1 MLSWKFGKVFALV
14 ACFSL
19 VAAACGSGNEDGK
32 AYEADGVGAT
42 ASASLINPDGNV
54 LGTADFEQGP
64 TGVLITVAVNGLT
77 PGAHGIHL
85 HRVGSCTPDFKAAGG
100 HITATDEPQHG
111 LKNPQRTVDNHDNG
125 DLPNLYA
132 AADGLAQA
140 EFFTSLVTVSD
151 GSMPVLLDA
160 DGSTLVIH
168 ENPDDHITQPI
179 GGAGGR
185 VACGII
191 R

>member
-1 MLSWKFGKVFALV
+1 MKSFAIAVLF
-14 ACFSL
+14 CL
-19 VAAACGSGNEDGK
+19 LITACGGEDGSD
-32 AYEADGVGAT
+32 YEADHVGTA
-42 ASASLINPDGNV
+42 ASASILDPDGNV
-54 LGTADFEQGP
+54 VGTAEFEQGP
-64 TGVLITVAVNGLT
+64 TGVLITVAMSGLT

-85 HRVGSCTPDFKAAGG
+85 HEVGACTPDFKAAGG
-100 HITATDEPQHG
+100 HITATDEAQHG

-132 AADGLAQA
+132 AADGIAHA
-140 EFFTSLVTVSD
+140 EFFTSLVTVSG
-151 GSMPVLLDA
+151 GSMPSLLDA

-185 VACGII
+185 VGCGII
-191 R
+191 Q

>member
-1 MLSWKFGKVFALV
+1 MASRRIAWVAALAACLALV
-14 ACFSL
+14 
-19 VAAACGSGNEDGK
+19 VAACGGGGGR
-32 AYEADGVGAT
+32 AYRADAVGSSFLAIIVDPEGG
-42 ASASLINPDGNV
+42 A
-54 LGTADFEQGP
+54 LGTALFEQGP
-64 TGVLITVAVNGLT
+64 TGVLVTVAVGGLT

-85 HRVGSCTPDFKAAGG
+85 HRVGACTPDFKAAGG
-100 HITATDEPQHG
+100 HITAADEAQHG
-111 LKNPQRTVDNHDNG
+111 LKNPQRTADNRDNG

-132 AADGLAQA
+132 AADGTAQA
-140 EFFTSLVTVSD
+140 EFFTPLVTVSG
-151 GSMPVLLDA
+151 GSMPSLLDG
-160 DGSTLVIH
+160 DGSALVIH

>member
-1 MLSWKFGKVFALV
+1 MKIFAVVALFFLLV
-14 ACFSL
+14 TG
-19 VAAACGSGNEDGK
+19 CGGDDGK
-32 AYEADGVGAT
+32 DYQADQVGVT
-42 ASASLINPDGNV
+42 ALASIVDPDGNV
-54 LGTADFEQGP
+54 VGGAGFEQGP
-64 TGVLITVAVNGLT
+64 TGVLITVAMSGLA

-85 HRVGSCTPDFKAAGG
+85 HEVGSCTPDFKAAGG
-100 HITATDEPQHG
+100 HITATDEAQHG

-132 AADGLAQA
+132 AADGIAQA
-140 EFFTSLVTVSD
+140 EFFTSLVTVSG
-151 GSMPVLLDA
+151 GSMPSLLDA

-185 VACGII
+185 VGCGII
-191 R
+191 Q

>member
-1 MLSWKFGKVFALV
+1 MKRIAVVVLFFLLV
-14 ACFSL
+14 T
-19 VAAACGSGNEDGK
+19 ACGGDDGRD
-32 AYEADGVGAT
+32 YQADQVGVT
-42 ASASLINPDGNV
+42 ALASIVDPGGNV
-54 LGTADFEQGP
+54 VGGAGFEQGS
-64 TGVLITVAVNGLT
+64 TGVLITVAMSGLA

-85 HRVGSCTPDFKAAGG
+85 HEVGSCTPDFKAAGG
-100 HITATDEPQHG
+100 HITATDEAVHG

-132 AADGLAQA
+132 AADGTAHA
-140 EFFTSLVTVSD
+140 EFFTSLVTVSG
-151 GSMPVLLDA
+151 GSMPALLDA

-185 VACGII
+185 VGCGII
-191 R
+191 Q